1 MTKRNENFA
10 IVPYQGKFQE
20 IPYTTAAQSMMK
32 ESVKRVEQIN
42 SGFPVVDE
50 SGTKLNIKQYID
62 SQIEAIRKEFSES
75 LSTANLPIGSIIL
88 WETD

>member
-1 MTKRNENFA
+1 M
-10 IVPYQGKFQE
+10 
-20 IPYTTAAQSMMK
+20 
-32 ESVKRVEQIN
+32 KRVEQIN

-88 WETD
+88 WETDVIPNGGQNILRQLVE